1 MAELCA
7 QLQAEGLFAK
17 QVDSSGIPFHSP
29 AMALVRDE
37 MLAAMRTAVPEP
49 KQRSSKWVS
58 TSIPETLWEEDLAM
72 YCSAD
77 YHVNN
82 ACSPV
87 LFYEALQKVPP
98 NAITVEI
105 APHALMQAKQSF

>member
-1 MAELCA
+1 
-7 QLQAEGLFAK
+7 
-17 QVDSSGIPFHSP
+17 
-29 AMALVRDE
+29 MALVRDE

-58 TSIPETLWEEDLAM
+58 TSIPETLWEVRHKVEIKIALLLQEDLAM
-72 YCSAD
+72 FCSAD

-98 NAITVEI
+98 NAIKVEI
-105 APHALMQAKQSF
+105 APHALMQANP